1 MLETGDNPNGER
13 EDNDKEVE
21 SPYLKVGKYAAAGLE
36 FPSTVLGGLLLGYFL
51 DGYFKTSRPWFTM
64 VLTLG
69 ALVGAF
75 VRLFQW
81 VNYFSRRKQ

>member
-1 MLETGDNPNGER
+1 MLQTGDGRDEGR
-13 EDNDKEVE
+13 KDKHTEAE
-21 SPYLKVGKYAAAGLE
+21 SFYLKIGKYAAAGLE

-51 DGYFKTSRPWFTM
+51 DDYFKTSPWLTAI
-64 VLTLG
+64 LTLV

-81 VNYFSRRKQ
+81 VNYFSRKRQ

>member
-1 MLETGDNPNGER
+1 MLETGDNSKGER
-13 EDNDKEVE
+13 EDKDTEVE

-51 DGYFKTSRPWFTM
+51 DSYFGSSPWFTTI
-64 VLTLG
+64 LTLV
-69 ALVGAF
+69 ALVGGF

-81 VNYFSRRKQ
+81 IDYFSRRKR

>member
-1 MLETGDNPNGER
+1 MLKTGDNPNGEGEDKDR
-13 EDNDKEVE
+13 EIE
-21 SPYLKVGKYAAAGLE
+21 SFYLKIGKYAAAGLE

-51 DGYFKTSRPWFTM
+51 DGYFKTSPWFTAG
-64 VLTLG
+64 LTLA
-69 ALVGAF
+69 ALVGGF

>member
-13 EDNDKEVE
+13 EDKDTEVE

-51 DGYFKTSRPWFTM
+51 DSYFGSSPWFTTI
-64 VLTLG
+64 LTLV
-69 ALVGAF
+69 ALVGGF

-81 VNYFSRRKQ
+81 INYFSRRKR

>member
-13 EDNDKEVE
+13 EDKDKEVE

-51 DGYFKTSRPWFTM
+51 DGYFKTSPWFTM

-81 VNYFSRRKQ
+81 VNYFSRRRR

>member
-1 MLETGDNPNGER
+1 MLETGDNRNGER
-13 EDNDKEVE
+13 EDKDTEVE

-51 DGYFKTSRPWFTM
+51 DSYFGSSPWFTT
-64 VLTLG
+64 VLTLA
-69 ALVGAF
+69 ALVGGF

-81 VNYFSRRKQ
+81 INYFSRRKR

>member
-13 EDNDKEVE
+13 EDKDTEVE

-51 DGYFKTSRPWFTM
+51 DSYFGSSPWFTM
-64 VLTLG
+64 VLTLV
-69 ALVGAF
+69 ALVGGF

-81 VNYFSRRKQ
+81 INYFSRRKR

>member
-1 MLETGDNPNGER
+1 MLETGDNPSGER
-13 EDNDKEVE
+13 EDKDTEVE

-51 DGYFKTSRPWFTM
+51 DSYFGSSPWFTTI
-64 VLTLG
+64 LTLV
-69 ALVGAF
+69 ALVGGF

-81 VNYFSRRKQ
+81 IDYFSRRKR

>member
-13 EDNDKEVE
+13 KDKDTEAE
-21 SPYLKVGKYAAAGLE
+21 SLYLKVGKYAAAGLE

-51 DGYFKTSRPWFTM
+51 DGYFKTSPWFTAI
-64 VLTLG
+64 LTLV
-69 ALVGAF
+69 ALIGSF

-81 VNYFSRRKQ
+81 VNYFSRRRR

>member
-13 EDNDKEVE
+13 EDKDTEVE
-21 SPYLKVGKYAAAGLE
+21 SLHLKVGKYAAAGLE

-51 DGYFKTSRPWFTM
+51 DSYFGSSPWFTT
-64 VLTLG
+64 VLTLV
-69 ALVGAF
+69 ALVGGF

-81 VNYFSRRKQ
+81 INYFSRRKR